1 MNIIIQQRKRKMVV
15 MNGNAE
21 ELVLTAPLL

>member
-1 MNIIIQQRKRKMVV
+1 MNVIIQQRKGKMVV